1 MIKRI
6 IGIDFGTSTS
16 LIKIKNYAEE
26 EPADQNPS
34 SSQYVEFDGLA
45 MVPTLIRV
53 QEGSFYYGY
62 DAQPE
67 RENSLLYSNFK
78 MDLESPDMEKQEKAK
93 DLTRKFLRYLY
104 GHYVQQEMYFGKYD
118 EVQTILSY
126 PAKWKGR
133 NPPRTQ
139 TAVSPAPE
147 LHTGPP

>member
-78 MDLESPDMEKQEKAK
+78 MDLESPDHSQLSGQME
-93 DLTRKFLRYLY
+93 R
-104 GHYVQQEMYFGKYD
+104 
-118 EVQTILSY
+118 
-126 PAKWKGR
+126 R
-133 NPPRTQ
+133 NPGIYAGSCRGKRISQGERNGGTYGGPVCSSGAGE
-139 TAVSPAPE
+139 TAV
-147 LHTGPP
+147 